1 MKYILYIL
9 IMLVSGQALSVAQ
22 SLEDYFAVA
31 AENNPGLQAKYLEYE
46 AAFQNIQRV
55 TGLQDPSFSF
65 GYFISPVETRVGPQ
79 RARFSLTQMFP
90 WFGTLKAEG
99 DMAALQAE
107 SLFQSFIDER
117 NRLYYRVAAAWYSL
131 FELYRWMG
139 IEEENIAILESYKIQ
154 VTSKYRN
161 GKGGMVDIL
170 RVDNM
175 IKEALTS
182 LEILE
187 VKEKS
192 LLTDFNKLLNR
203 EAEEPVNVEEELS
216 IDPSIPGYTIADIT
230 TGNPALMALKLKIE
244 AGKAG
249 EELAQKQGLPKIG
262 MGVDYVVTGERSG
275 VAIEEN
281 GRDVLMP
288 MVSVTIPLW
297 RKKYNAA
304 IKSSQLLTESSALKR
319 EEYKNSLETEYE
331 NLISSMSREQYLV
344 RLYGEQI
351 ENAEISVKLLLE
363 AYSGS
368 GKEFEEVLRMQQQLL
383 QYRKMRYSS
392 LARYHTLVYKM
403 NYITAKEYKN
413 EETR

>member
-1 MKYILYIL
+1 MKHILYIL
-9 IMLVSGQALSVAQ
+9 IMIIPGSALSVAQ

-46 AAFQNIQRV
+46 AALQNIPRV
-55 TGLQDPSFSF
+55 TGLPDPSFSF

-99 DMAALQAE
+99 NVAALQAE
-107 SLFQSFIDER
+107 SLFQSFIDEK
-117 NRLYYRVAAAWYSL
+117 NRLYYRVAGAWYSL
-131 FELYRWMG
+131 FELYRWMD
-139 IEEENIAILESYKIQ
+139 IEQENIEILESYKRQ

-161 GKGGMVDIL
+161 GKGGMVDVL

-175 IKEALTS
+175 INESLTS

-187 VKEKS
+187 EKEKS
-192 LLTDFNKLLNR
+192 LLTAFNSLLNR
-203 EAEEPVNVEEELS
+203 DAGEPVNVEGELS
-216 IDPSIPGYTIADIT
+216 VDLSDPGYSVADIT
-230 TGNPALMALKLKIE
+230 AGNPALRSLELKIE

-249 EELAQKQGLPKIG
+249 EEVARKRGLPGIG
-262 MGVDYVVTGERSG
+262 VGVDYVVTGERTG
-275 VAIEEN
+275 VTMDEN
-281 GRDVLMP
+281 GKDILMP

-304 IKSSQLLTESSALKR
+304 IRSAQLLTESNALKK
-319 EEYKNSLETEYE
+319 EEYTNFLETEYE
-331 NLISSMSREQYLV
+331 TLISSITREEHLV

-351 ENAEISVKLLLE
+351 ENTEISVKLLLE

-383 QYRKMRYSS
+383 QYRKMRYSA
-392 LARYHTLVYKM
+392 LARYHTLLNKM
-403 NYITAKEYKN
+403 NYITAKEY
-413 EETR
+413 

>member
-1 MKYILYIL
+1 
-9 IMLVSGQALSVAQ
+9 MLVSGQALSVAQ

-46 AAFQNIQRV
+46 AALQNIQRV

-131 FELYRWMG
+131 FELCRW
-139 IEEENIAILESYKIQ
+139 IDAEKENIEILESYKRQ
-154 VTSKYRN
+154 VTSKYSN
-161 GKGGMVDIL
+161 GKAGMVDIL

-175 IKEALTS
+175 LKESLTS
-182 LEILE
+182 LEIMGI
-187 VKEKS
+187 KEKS
-192 LLTDFNKLLNR
+192 LRTDFNKLLNR
-203 EAEEPVNVEEELS
+203 ESEEPVNVEKNLS
-216 IDPSIPGYTIADIT
+216 IDPSIPDYNIAELT
-230 TGNPALMALKLKIE
+230 TDNPALKALELKVE

-249 EELAQKQGLPKIG
+249 EELAYRQGLPKIG
-262 MGVDYVVTGERSG
+262 VGVDYVLTEERTGVSM
-275 VAIEEN
+275 EEN
-281 GRDVLMP
+281 GKDVLIP
-288 MVSVTIPLW
+288 MISVTIPLW

-304 IKSSQLLTESSALKR
+304 IKGSQLLSESNALKM
-319 EEYKNSLETEYE
+319 EEYANFLETEYE
-331 NLISSMSREQYLV
+331 SLISSMSREHHLV

-351 ENAEISVKLLLE
+351 ENAEISVKLLL
-363 AYSGS
+363 ADYSGS
-368 GKEFEEVLRMQQQLL
+368 GNEFEEVLRMQQQLL
-383 QYRKMRYSS
+383 QYRKMRYSA
-392 LARYHTLVYKM
+392 LARYHTLANKM